1 MERVKEE
8 GVKLLYR
15 ENSPWHL
22 ELLVAKIPYPLKK
35 IYKTIKTSKT
45 SDSLE
50 N

>member
-22 ELLVAKIPYPLKK
+22 ELLVAKMNFL
-35 IYKTIKTSKT
+35 T
-45 SDSLE
+45 L
-50 N
+50 